1 MALNKVTSMMPDD
14 ALIWCNTLL
23 LIHFYVYVFFVLDN
37 LSNQEQYK
45 LVQRLK
51 KEGVVTYSKGY

>member
-1 MALNKVTSMMPDD
+1 MPDD